1 MRKVGRRQKAGGRI
15 ASGSLAR
22 RHCLLPTAYCVLALL
37 SGCAGYHVGTAGL
50 FPPDIHTVYVP
61 MFESESF
68 RRDLGEQL
76 TEAVCKEIETRG
88 PFKVVGTPNADSVLT
103 GRIKAD
109 TKHTLIREPNNEARN
124 IEMGLI
130 VEVSWAD
137 RHGNIVR
144 DGQVP
149 LPPEMVALNQTTQL
163 IPEYGGS
170 TVAAQQQVMKRLAR
184 QIVDLMQVPW

>member
-1 MRKVGRRQKAGGRI
+1 
-15 ASGSLAR
+15 
-22 RHCLLPTAYCVLALL
+22 
-37 SGCAGYHVGTAGL
+37 
-50 FPPDIHTVYVP
+50 

-103 GRIKAD
+103 GRIMAD
-109 TKHTLIREPNNEARN
+109 TKHTLVREPNNEARN
-124 IEMGLI
+124 IEMGML
-130 VEVSWAD
+130 VQVTWAD
-137 RHGNIVR
+137 RRGNVMR
-144 DGQVP
+144 DCPVP
-149 LPPEMVALNQTTQL
+149 LPPELVSLNQTAQL

-170 TVAAQQQVMKRLAR
+170 TVSAQQQVIKRLAR